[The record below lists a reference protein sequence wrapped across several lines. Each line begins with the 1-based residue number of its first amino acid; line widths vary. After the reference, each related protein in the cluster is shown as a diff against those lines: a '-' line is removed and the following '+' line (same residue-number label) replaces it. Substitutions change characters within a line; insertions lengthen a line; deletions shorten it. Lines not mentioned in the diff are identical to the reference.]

1 MRGVGFLALT
11 TVCAF
16 ILSAAGIR
24 AQTVSGSLVKDAVAS
39 YIRQS
44 TPESVETAIRFK
56 DLKTS
61 YPVGYKQVRLTVTS
75 ANSVAMKGLV
85 TFLVKARA
93 AHKESGFTQIIPVT
107 VEIRTFQDVL
117 VTTKTIQPR
126 TEIGPDEVS
135 AVRTETTN
143 MMNPVSRL
151 SQLKGKCTSRWIQS
165 GKALTFDMFQP
176 VPLVKYGDNITIVVR
191 SKNIVVSDQG
201 SAIQDGTLNQII
213 RVVNEYKDNL
223 RGKVIGKDEVLLV
236 N

>member
-11 TVCAF
+11 AVCAF
-16 ILSAAGIR
+16 ILSAARIQ
-24 AQTVSGSLVKDAVAS
+24 AQTVSGALVKNAISA
-39 YIRQS
+39 YIKQA
-44 TPESVETAIRFK
+44 TPESIETSIRFK
-56 DLKTS
+56 DMKAS
-61 YPVGYKQVRLTVTS
+61 YPVGYNEVKLSVTS

-93 AHKESGFTQIIPVT
+93 AHKESGFTQLIPVT

-126 TEIGPDEVS
+126 AEIGPDDVS
-135 AVRTETTN
+135 AMRTETTN
-143 MMNPVSRL
+143 MLNPVSSL

-165 GKALTFDMFQP
+165 GKALTFDMFQL
-176 VPLVKYGDNITIVVR
+176 VPLVKYGDNVTIVVR

-201 SAIQDGTLNQII
+201 SALQDGTLNQVI
-213 RVVNEYKDNL
+213 RVVNEYRDNL